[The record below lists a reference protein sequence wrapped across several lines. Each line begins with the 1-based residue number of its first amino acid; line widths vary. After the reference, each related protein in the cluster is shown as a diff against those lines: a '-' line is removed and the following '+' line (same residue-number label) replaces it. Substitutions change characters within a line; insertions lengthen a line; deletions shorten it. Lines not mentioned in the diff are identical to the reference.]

1 MTSRILI
8 ATDGSKLSRKAVKHG
23 IALARALGASVVA
36 CHARP
41 PFPTMYYG
49 EPMAVPE
56 SALQEY
62 DADMKRFAA
71 KYLAEVAADAK
82 RAGVDC
88 KGVHQLDTSPADCI
102 MRTAKREKCDL
113 IVMASHGRKGLAR
126 ALIGSET
133 NRVLTLSKV
142 PVLVVR

>member
-23 IALARALGASVVA
+23 IGLARALDASVVV
-36 CHARP
+36 CHARA
-41 PFPTMYYG
+41 PFPAAYYG
-49 EPMAVPE
+49 EPVAIPE
-56 SALQEY
+56 SALTEY
-62 DADMKRFAA
+62 DADTKRMAEKF
-71 KYLAEVAADAK
+71 LAEVAAEAT
-82 RAGVDC
+82 RAGVQC
-88 KGVHQLDTSPADCI
+88 KGVHQMDSSPADLI

-113 IVMASHGRKGLAR
+113 IVMASHGRRGIAR

-133 NRVLTLSKV
+133 NTVLTLSKI